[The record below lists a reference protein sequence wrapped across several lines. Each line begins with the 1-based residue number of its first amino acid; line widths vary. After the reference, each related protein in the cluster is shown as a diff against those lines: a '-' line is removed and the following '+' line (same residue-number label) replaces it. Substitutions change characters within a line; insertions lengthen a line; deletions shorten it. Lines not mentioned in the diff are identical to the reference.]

1 MKYWG
6 LQEHLKA
13 IEQDDEQFG
22 DSALYSLKKTM
33 YMCMCVCV
41 SCYEGLKYPIVVLI
55 RRKFKIFEWISFGLI
70 LSNCRRK
77 T

>member
-22 DSALYSLKKTM
+22 DSALCSLKKTM
-33 YMCMCVCV
+33 YMCMCVCMYVWGIKV
-41 SCYEGLKYPIVVLI
+41 SYS
-55 RRKFKIFEWISFGLI
+55 SFD
-70 LSNCRRK
+70 K
-77 T
+77 KKV